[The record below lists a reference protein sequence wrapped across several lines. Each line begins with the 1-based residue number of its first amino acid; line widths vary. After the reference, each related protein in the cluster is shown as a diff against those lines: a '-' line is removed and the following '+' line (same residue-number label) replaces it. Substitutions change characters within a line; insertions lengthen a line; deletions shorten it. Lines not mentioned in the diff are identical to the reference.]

1 VYGFGNLVGYQILVG
16 TFVPSIGGSLG
27 LHADPDIERILIM
40 IILCCGVVFPLALFK
55 NLSAFRFTS
64 LLSAFSVLYVTIL
77 VTVQFGF
84 FAPENDYSELN
95 YFKVDLNI
103 FSSFSICLY
112 AYACHINITQI
123 QGELINTSEQ
133 RMLKAS
139 RRALVTVLVP
149 YMLTGVFGYLSLLN
163 DVPSLIIM
171 RSAPDSINND
181 WMMVVGRVLMSITLI
196 LAIPLNVLPCR
207 KQIQRVILRLEGE
220 PTCTT

>member
-1 VYGFGNLVGYQILVG
+1 MG
-16 TFVPSIGGSLG
+16 TFVPSIGGSIG
-27 LHADPDIERILIM
+27 IHSDPEMERILIM
-40 IILCCGVVFPLALFK
+40 IILCCGLVFPLALFK

-64 LLSAFSVLYVTIL
+64 LLSAFSVIYVTIL
-77 VTVQFGF
+77 VTAQFGF
-84 FAPENDYSELN
+84 FVPENDYSDMV

-123 QGELINTSEQ
+123 QGELINTNER

-139 RRALVTVLVP
+139 LRALMTVLVP

-171 RSAPDSINND
+171 RSTPDRIGND
-181 WMMVVGRVLMSITLI
+181 WMMVLGRVLMSITLI

-207 KQIQRVILRLEGE
+207 NQIQRVILRIEGD
-220 PTCTT
+220 PKTTT